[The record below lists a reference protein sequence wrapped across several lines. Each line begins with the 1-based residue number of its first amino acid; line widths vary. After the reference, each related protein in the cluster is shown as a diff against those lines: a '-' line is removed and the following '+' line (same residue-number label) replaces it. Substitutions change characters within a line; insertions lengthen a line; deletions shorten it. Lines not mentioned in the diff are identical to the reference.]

1 MVTSSD
7 LVPLGK
13 TDIKITTVGVGAWA
27 WGDRMIWGYG
37 GSSYTDA
44 DIRAAFDVSLANGT
58 NWFDT
63 AEVYG
68 LGKSERFLGQ
78 FLPSSTTEV
87 LIATKFFPF
96 PWRLHKSSLIH
107 ALKQSLKRL
116 KRSQVD
122 LYQIHMPFWRWSKPE
137 YVSALADAVN
147 AGLTRAVGVSNFNT
161 EKTKLANET
170 LQAAGV
176 PLASN
181 QVEYSLFDRSIEKNG
196 LLDYCLENKITVIA
210 YSPLAKG
217 MVTGK
222 YGPDNLPPGPRKR
235 MYPREKLL
243 RAQPLINLL
252 REIGTKYEKLPAQV
266 ALNWT
271 ICKGTVP
278 IPGAKNAKQAAENL
292 GAMGWQLTADE
303 VADLDEA
310 SNVLAE

>member
-1 MVTSSD
+1 MNNLQD

-37 GSSYTDA
+37 GSSYDDS

-63 AEVYG
+63 AEMYG
-68 LGKSERFLGQ
+68 FGKSERFLGK
-78 FLPSSTTEV
+78 FLPSATKEV
-87 LIATKFFPF
+87 MIATKFFPF
-96 PWRLHKSSLIH
+96 PWRIRKTALRRALEKSLH
-107 ALKQSLKRL
+107 RL
-116 KRSQVD
+116 QKNQVD
-122 LYQIHMPFWRWSKPE
+122 LYQIHMPFGRWSKPE
-137 YVSALADAVN
+137 YVSTLADMVK

-161 EKTKLANET
+161 EKTRLAHET
-170 LQAAGV
+170 LQAAGI

-196 LLDYCLENKITVIA
+196 LLDYCLENDITVIA

-222 YGPDNLPPGPRKR
+222 YGPDNPPPGPRKR
-235 MYPREKLL
+235 MYPPEKLQ

-252 REIGTKYEKLPAQV
+252 KEIGTNYSKSPAQV

-278 IPGAKNAKQAAENL
+278 IPGAKNAKQATENL
-292 GAMGWQLTADE
+292 GAMGWRLTSDE
-303 VADLDEA
+303 VNALDQA
-310 SNVLAE
+310 SNDLAN

>member
-1 MVTSSD
+1 MKTSQD

-13 TDIKITTVGVGAWA
+13 TDIMITTVGVGAWA
-27 WGDRMIWGYG
+27 WGDRMVWGYG
-37 GSSYTDA
+37 GSSYSDT
-44 DIRAAFDVSLANGT
+44 DIREAFDVSLSNGT

-68 LGKSERFLGQ
+68 MGRSERFLGE
-78 FLPSSTTEV
+78 FLPTTKKEV
-87 LIATKFFPF
+87 LVATKFFPF
-96 PWRLHKSSLIH
+96 PWRMRKEALMRGLKKSLD
-107 ALKQSLKRL
+107 RL
-116 KRSQVD
+116 QLSQVD
-122 LYQIHMPFWRWSKPE
+122 LYQIHMPFGRWSKPE

-161 EKTKLANET
+161 EKTKLTNET

-196 LLDYCLENKITVIA
+196 LLDYCLENDITVIA

-222 YGPDNLPPGPRKR
+222 YGPDNPPPGPRKR
-235 MYPREKLL
+235 MYPPEKLH
-243 RAQPLINLL
+243 RAQPLITLL
-252 REIGTKYEKLPAQV
+252 KETGAARGKTPAQV

-278 IPGAKNAKQAAENL
+278 IPGAKNAKQSADNL
-292 GAMGWQLTADE
+292 GAMGWRLTSEE
-303 VADLDEA
+303 VTALDEA
-310 SNVLAE
+310 SKVLE

>member
-1 MVTSSD
+1 MNNSID

-37 GSSYTDA
+37 GSSYDDS

-68 LGKSERFLGQ
+68 MGKSEKFLGK
-78 FLPSSTTEV
+78 FLPSATNKV

-96 PWRLHKSSLIH
+96 PWRMRKTALVT
-107 ALKQSLKRL
+107 ALKKSLNRL
-116 KRSQVD
+116 QLSQVD
-122 LYQIHMPFWRWSKPE
+122 LYQIHVPLGRWSKPE
-137 YVSALADAVN
+137 YVSALADAVES
-147 AGLTRAVGVSNFNT
+147 GLTRAVGVSNFNT
-161 EKTKLANET
+161 EKTRLAHDT
-170 LQAAGV
+170 LQALGI

-196 LLDYCLENKITVIA
+196 LLDYCLENDITVIA

-222 YGPDNLPPGPRKR
+222 YGPDNPPPGPRKR
-235 MYPREKLL
+235 MYPPEKLK

-252 REIGTKYEKLPAQV
+252 KEIGTSYSKSPAQV

-292 GAMGWQLTADE
+292 GAMGWRLTSEE
-303 VADLDEA
+303 VTALDKA
-310 SNVLAE
+310 SNELAK